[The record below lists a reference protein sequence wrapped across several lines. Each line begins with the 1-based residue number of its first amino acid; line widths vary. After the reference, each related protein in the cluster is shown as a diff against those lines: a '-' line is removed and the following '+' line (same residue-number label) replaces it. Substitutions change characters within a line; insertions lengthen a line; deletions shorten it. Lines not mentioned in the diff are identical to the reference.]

1 MNEDVF
7 LLAYYERT
15 RNLTIYV
22 SGIKD
27 CCLNLC
33 NHLIMADVRAK
44 TTAVAMQW
52 LKDVNDTLI
61 NQSKKHETR
70 LYHDDGI
77 IQFTSGYNTLIVGE
91 HNSIDIE

>member
-15 RNLTIYV
+15 RNLRIYV
-22 SGIKD
+22 SGIED
-27 CCLNLC
+27 CCLDLC

-44 TTAVAMQW
+44 TTAVALQW

-61 NQSKKHETR
+61 DQPKKHETR

-77 IQFTSGYNTLIVGE
+77 IQLT
-91 HNSIDIE
+91 